1 MTAVGRL
8 PGPVVV
14 MGVSASGKST
24 VGRLLAERLGVSFVD
39 ADDLHPPANV
49 AKMRSGVPLDD
60 ADREPWLD
68 RVGAILADGTED
80 GVVVACSALRRAYR
94 ARLLASAPA
103 TRFVHLD
110 LSEAELARRAGG
122 RVGHFMP
129 AALLESQ
136 LATLERLAPG
146 EPGIVVD
153 ADGPAERVVDSAAES
168 LSAGSSS

>member
-1 MTAVGRL
+1 MRARRT

-24 VGRLLAERLGVSFVD
+24 VGALLAERLGVPFVD
-39 ADDLHPPANV
+39 ADDVHPPANV

-68 RVGAILADGTED
+68 QVGAVLAGAGD
-80 GVVVACSALRRAYR
+80 GVVVACSALRRTYR
-94 ARLLASAPA
+94 ERLLALAPA

-110 LSEAELARRAGG
+110 LSEAELARRAGS

-129 AALLESQ
+129 PSLLASQ

-153 ADGPAERVVDSAAES
+153 ADGPADHVVDLVTAALEADPS
-168 LSAGSSS
+168 